1 TAGVKEY
8 QRQKEARAARDKS
21 PILGS
26 ACRDILGVVSDQR
39 RASRLFEDISPAA
52 SPNFRKRLS
61 VQAGSLSQ
69 LQGQVAGQGR
79 RLTCFWDNKLQNVF
93 TGVSSG
99 KEELDGQKPN
109 QGEEQEEEQDIVEV
123 KVKNG
128 GGRSLEKRH
137 RDNKEEDEDEY
148 EGEEEGSPPR
158 RGCRPW
164 VCAMDMFTLLKN
176 SMGADDVNP
185 ILKHFSLGKQTGS
198 AGVEMTWKIYEAV
211 RLEDKKE
218 ASVFVF
224 EKRIADKL
232 HKPRRRE
239 VVAET
244 LRKDVSYL
252 EKLKHPKILTVLH
265 GLEECHDS
273 LAFASEPVFASLS
286 NVLGIHERLPS
297 PLPPDIRDHDFI
309 ELEIKH
315 GIVQITDALSY
326 IHNKERLVHCNLG
339 PHSVLLNKKGGW
351 KIFGFGFAEKIKD
364 GKEGCTGNPWSSKVP
379 KMAQPDLNFMA
390 PEVQLHKTCTP
401 LSDMFSVGMV
411 ICSIYN
417 MGRSLINAE
426 HNPNL
431 YVKQMDQMHE
441 AFGEVAH
448 KMPLQLVEPVEK
460 MINKDIRY
468 RPTAQL
474 FSLLKYFNDPVVIS
488 LHGMDMCDR
497 REPAQ
502 RVEAYASLSQVVPN
516 IPRKILYSYVLPDI
530 LSECRCPEAIIFALP
545 TLLTIIDYAT
555 RADYVDIIM
564 PEFRAILANNK
575 PVQATVYILSKLD
588 IILSKSP
595 QDEIKVEVLPFVFN
609 TLDSSSLQA
618 QEAALNAVAV
628 IREHLDD
635 NILRK
640 VVLPKAKSLFFRS
653 SNVRI
658 RINALTCID
667 HLLDS
672 LDKMLIL
679 DNILPFLANI
689 SGQDPDVITCVVG
702 IYKHMLSDKKFGLTH
717 NLIATKVMPTLI
729 PHTVN
734 PGLSMEQFGGL
745 MEVLRDMLDHVDTQR
760 RDKLKQETVSLP
772 VPPRGSLK
780 MVSGE
785 NGSDDN
791 LSSSHQAILM
801 ENARTQQLQKSKT
814 TPGTPESVRINK
826 MNNSPKNSRKN
837 QSLQSLGM
845 SLEEKTTLDKPIET
859 IRRHSLIPPTS
870 SSSNNSNSTN
880 NSALSNGTHLLGIG
894 GYNNSGN
901 NSSSGG
907 GGTNNNTPTISITAD
922 DMSPDK
928 PRRPSTHSL
937 GPFSVSGL
945 TDFLS
950 RAGNA
955 AS

>member
-1 TAGVKEY
+1 MVLIGFSHPENS
-8 QRQKEARAARDKS
+8 RD
-21 PILGS
+21 
-26 ACRDILGVVSDQR
+26 
-39 RASRLFEDISPAA
+39 
-52 SPNFRKRLS
+52 
-61 VQAGSLSQ
+61 
-69 LQGQVAGQGR
+69 
-79 RLTCFWDNKLQNVF
+79 
-93 TGVSSG
+93 VSSW
-99 KEELDGQKPN
+99 LC
-109 QGEEQEEEQDIVEV
+109 I
-123 KVKNG
+123 
-128 GGRSLEKRH
+128 
-137 RDNKEEDEDEY
+137 
-148 EGEEEGSPPR
+148 
-158 RGCRPW
+158 
-164 VCAMDMFTLLKN
+164 
-176 SMGADDVNP
+176 
-185 ILKHFSLGKQTGS
+185 
-198 AGVEMTWKIYEAV
+198 
-211 RLEDKKE
+211 
-218 ASVFVF
+218 
-224 EKRIADKL
+224 
-232 HKPRRRE
+232 
-239 VVAET
+239 
-244 LRKDVSYL
+244 
-252 EKLKHPKILTVLH
+252 
-265 GLEECHDS
+265 DS

-286 NVLGIHERLPS
+286 NVLGIHERLPT
-297 PLPPDIRDHDFI
+297 PLPPDIREHDFI

-351 KIFGFGFAEKIKD
+351 KLFGFGFAEKIKD
-364 GKEGCTGNPWSSKVP
+364 GKEGCSGIPWSSKVP
-379 KMAQPDLNFMA
+379 KMAQPDLNFIA

-417 MGRSLINAE
+417 SGRSLISAE

-530 LSECRCPEAIIFALP
+530 LNECRCTEAIIFALP
-545 TLLTIIDYAT
+545 TLITIIDYAT
-555 RADYVDIIM
+555 RGDYVEIIM

-653 SNVRI
+653 NNVRI

-717 NLIATKVMPTLI
+717 NLIATKVMPSLI

-760 RDKLKQETVSLP
+760 RDKMKQETVSLP

-791 LSSSHQAILM
+791 LSSSHQAILL

-845 SLEEKTTLDKPIET
+845 SLEEKSNLDKPIET
-859 IRRHSLIPPTS
+859 IRRHSLVPPA
-870 SSSNNSNSTN
+870 SSSNTN
-880 NSALSNGTHLLGIG
+880 NTSSSALSNGTHLLGIG
-894 GYNNSGN
+894 SYNNTSGN
-901 NSSSGG
+901 SNSSN
-907 GGTNNNTPTISITAD
+907 NNNTPTISITAD

-950 RAGNA
+950 RAGGNSSSSTGSGGGGGA
-955 AS
+955 GASSRESGTDRLRSSSHPRRPSMAGILPLSPAESRRPSTHSVGILPISMFGEGGEKPRRPSTHSLGVFSFGCLGEDKPERPRRCSAHSLGPLVVPDFDRRGSRGSIFGTLGIGDFVGGTGSGSHSHHNQRRPSFQAFGESVMQLFNNK